1 MGPDIFPAEGAVKM
15 NPPDVPAKTSMPVQH
30 AVHIVRPFLQGTQA
44 GVAVHQMPD
53 IQHDPLALSPDSVQQ
68 TAGQLRLGEGE
79 ARPPLVLYQE
89 VEGPRPVSQQEID
102 NLRRCIDDLLMCV
115 PPVVE
120 VKPSST
126 DTSDTW
132 NTT

>member
-68 TAGQLRLGEGE
+68 TAGHYYYLR
-79 ARPPLVLYQE
+79 
-89 VEGPRPVSQQEID
+89 I
-102 NLRRCIDDLLMCV
+102 
-115 PPVVE
+115 
-120 VKPSST
+120 PSINNIIKT
-126 DTSDTW
+126 LK
-132 NTT
+132 